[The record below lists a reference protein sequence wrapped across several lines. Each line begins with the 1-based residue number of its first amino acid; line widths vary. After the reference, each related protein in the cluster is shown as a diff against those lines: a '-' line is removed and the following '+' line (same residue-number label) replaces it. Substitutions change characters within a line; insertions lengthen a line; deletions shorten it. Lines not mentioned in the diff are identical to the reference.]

1 MDAGAEV
8 PVKVFLRP
16 YRGERIQR
24 EIKVKI
30 PAGLPRG
37 EHEILFSDAATLE
50 KFQTIASS
58 LNRFVDI
65 PQTVAM
71 LNHERNNDRLYVSIV
86 DSATDRVFG

>member
-1 MDAGAEV
+1 M

-37 EHEILFSDAATLE
+37 EHEILFSDARRRSRSSRPSPL
-50 KFQTIASS
+50 S

-86 DSATDRVFG
+86 DSATNRVFGRESSA